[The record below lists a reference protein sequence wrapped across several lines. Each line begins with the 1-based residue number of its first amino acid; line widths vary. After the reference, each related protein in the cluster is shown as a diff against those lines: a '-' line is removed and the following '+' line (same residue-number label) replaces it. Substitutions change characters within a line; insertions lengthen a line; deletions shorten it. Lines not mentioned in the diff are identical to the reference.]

1 MKKIVI
7 LLLSAFLTGPALIAQ
22 NQNKEKKVQKTEN
35 AKTHKHQSTDVKET
49 QKDGNAYGKN
59 KENLEGKDF
68 GQSRKDNAQISKDK
82 NKKEPVNKVQ
92 TKKVKKQKTVT
103 AKPNASKTKKQNSTE
118 KAAKPDEPKNE

>member
-7 LLLSAFLTGPALIAQ
+7 LLLTAFLAGPAIVAQ
-22 NQNKEKKVQKTEN
+22 NQNKEKKVQKTEKV
-35 AKTHKHQSTDVKET
+35 KTQKQQPTDVKDT

-68 GQSRKDNAQISKDK
+68 GQSRKDNAQISKEK
-82 NKKEPVNKVQ
+82 NKKAPAKKVK

-103 AKPNASKTKKQNSTE
+103 TKPNASKTKKQNATE
-118 KAAKPDEPKNE
+118 KAAKPEEPKND

>member
-7 LLLSAFLTGPALIAQ
+7 LLLTTFLAGSALVAQ

-35 AKTHKHQSTDVKET
+35 VKTHKHQPTDVKDA

-68 GQSRKDNAQISKDK
+68 GQSRKENAQVSKDQ
-82 NKKEPVNKVQ
+82 NKKAPANQVK
-92 TKKVKKQKTVT
+92 TKKVKKQKAVT
-103 AKPNASKTKKQNSTE
+103 PKPNASKIKKQNKTE
-118 KAAKPDEPKNE
+118 KAAKPEELKND